1 MQPNRRQHRTPFT
14 ATAYGRIND
23 ADGTQIALCMTPELA
38 RWLVVAANYFDRLS
52 AAVRVCKGEHEN
64 MNGEIQMTPAY
75 KALVQLIDEYEQ
87 DLRGPNHTGG

>member
-38 RWLVVAANYFDRLS
+38 RWFVVAANYFDRLTD
-52 AAVRVCKGEHEN
+52 AVKVCKGEHEN
-64 MNGEIQMTPAY
+64 QNGEIQMTPAY
-75 KALVQLIDEYEQ
+75 QELVRLVNEYEEA
-87 DLRGPNHTGG
+87 LRGNTN